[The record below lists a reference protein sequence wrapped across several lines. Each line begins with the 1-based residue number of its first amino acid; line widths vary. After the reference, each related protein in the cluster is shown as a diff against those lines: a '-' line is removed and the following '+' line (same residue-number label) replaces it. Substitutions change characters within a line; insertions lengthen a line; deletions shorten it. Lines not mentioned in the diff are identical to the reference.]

1 MPEPVVI
8 ATSIFSGFNSF
19 VKAISLAAHYKEVPN
34 EVRQLHTNIERAES
48 AINIARRL
56 LRSKAHYLDPRLIQE
71 TEESIEKSNSALL
84 LVRDSIEAC
93 RKDLEIRQTV
103 TPKNRVAWLL
113 WKNQEFLSQLQ
124 TLGNCLGALD
134 RDIGRLEMAHP
145 PIVFVNGNLGP
156 PAYADNDR
164 KPGKGTTFR
173 VEADDEEEK
182 KPPFPRSPTKRIRS
196 HSRSNNGS
204 QVNLNL
210 DKRIGTRR
218 GGLRN
223 RSPQFTDGDEGYESD
238 ELPLRPR
245 SRDDQTTP
253 DATEDLAL
261 FANATI
267 GVGLD
272 DGSGLGLGLSIS
284 QGQLSVRQMDFLQQA
299 GPAMAAA
306 ATSRSRPGN
315 SELPEPS
322 ELHVEAEQQPKPD
335 PGAIQTPTS
344 IPVPTPT
351 PTPNLYGLSSKNPW
365 RRLAVQQ
372 STSTL
377 NSSVGTFHRVVPP
390 NAVDPD
396 PDAASVIST
405 TTTAVEDVDESDIT
419 RNLLGLSVTAPAV
432 PSGGGSGPGP
442 GSGSGSGSSVVGLLS
457 PELEPK
463 KVKWRRKSVFI

>member
-56 LRSKAHYLDPRLIQE
+56 LRSKAHYLDPRLLQE
-71 TEESIEKSNSALL
+71 TEESIEKTNSALL

-164 KPGKGTTFR
+164 KSGKGTTFR

-196 HSRSNNGS
+196 KSRSNNGS

-210 DKRIGTRR
+210 DKRTGTRR

-223 RSPQFTDGDEGYESD
+223 LSPQFADGDEGYESD
-238 ELPLRPR
+238 ELSLRPR
-245 SRDDQTTP
+245 SGDDQTTP

-267 GVGLD
+267 GIGVD
-272 DGSGLGLGLSIS
+272 DDSGLGLGLSIS

-299 GPAMAAA
+299 GPAIAAA
-306 ATSRSRPGN
+306 ATSRSRPAI
-315 SELPEPS
+315 SELPGPS
-322 ELHVEAEQQPKPD
+322 EPHGEAEQQPKPD

-344 IPVPTPT
+344 IPIPT
-351 PTPNLYGLSSKNPW
+351 PTPNLYALSSKNPW

-377 NSSVGTFHRVVPP
+377 NGSVGTYHRVDPP
-390 NAVDPD
+390 NAVDPE

-432 PSGGGSGPGP
+432 PTGA
-442 GSGSGSGSSVVGLLS
+442 GSGSGSGSTSSIGLLS